1 MANGMGSLYIGV
13 SGLQSAQ
20 TALNTTAHNLS
31 NINSTGYTRQ
41 QTSFATAT
49 YLPIGSG
56 LSTKQYGLGVK
67 IEDIRR
73 VRNEFVDDAYRSS
86 NGRLGY
92 YKSQYEAVEE
102 VEELFGELQGV
113 TYQESLNNLK
123 EAINELS
130 KNPTSTT
137 ARTSVIQQA
146 TAFMTRSDTIYQQ
159 LNDYQTT
166 LNAQV
171 SNLVDKINSLGDEI
185 KDLNKRILDIEG
197 AGVESANDLRD
208 QRDNA
213 LDELSQYINVDYYYT
228 SEGKLVVNAEGTP
241 FVTEGLVNHMSMRI
255 SNDRGLLIPTWP
267 AFDNND
273 VFNED
278 LSKAN
283 NYNNTDSGK
292 LKGIIIARGNGS
304 ADYTDVPVKPNAAD
318 YDVNTPQGEA
328 AYNSAMKEYQT
339 KQDYYN
345 KYIEPSAILSAMSGL
360 DKLVNGLVEDI
371 NNVLCPE
378 KTKTTTDALLDADG
392 NELTAVN
399 YKYNN
404 STHAVLYNH
413 QGKTIKGVLV
423 SGEGENA
430 VYRYD
435 SAEKL
440 YTDMNGEQ
448 AEPVDEYTYAFL
460 DMDKTSYGMDA
471 DKTVGCELFSR
482 NETERYIKTTDADG
496 KTIYLRN
503 NINKRGDLSLYT
515 LGNIS
520 VNPTASQNIDKIPLV
535 TKDGKEDFSK
545 AQELV
550 DLWNKKFA
558 SLNPEDYSITNYGDF
573 YSDFIGEFAMV
584 GQVLDNYTSNQQ
596 KMVTGYDDQ
605 RLQISGVASDEELE
619 KMIKY
624 QQAYNAASRYINVVD
639 EMTEHLITSLGK

>member
-146 TAFMTRSDTIYQQ
+146 TAFMTRSDTIYQR

-171 SNLVDKINSLGDEI
+171 SNLVDKINFLGDEI

-304 ADYTDVPVKPNAAD
+304 ADYTDVPVKPNA
-318 YDVNTPQGEA
+318 
-328 AYNSAMKEYQT
+328 
-339 KQDYYN
+339 
-345 KYIEPSAILSAMSGL
+345 
-360 DKLVNGLVEDI
+360 
-371 NNVLCPE
+371 
-378 KTKTTTDALLDADG
+378 
-392 NELTAVN
+392 
-399 YKYNN
+399 
-404 STHAVLYNH
+404 
-413 QGKTIKGVLV
+413 
-423 SGEGENA
+423 
-430 VYRYD
+430 
-435 SAEKL
+435 
-440 YTDMNGEQ
+440 
-448 AEPVDEYTYAFL
+448 
-460 DMDKTSYGMDA
+460 
-471 DKTVGCELFSR
+471 
-482 NETERYIKTTDADG
+482 
-496 KTIYLRN
+496 
-503 NINKRGDLSLYT
+503 KRL
-515 LGNIS
+515 
-520 VNPTASQNIDKIPLV
+520 
-535 TKDGKEDFSK
+535 
-545 AQELV
+545 
-550 DLWNKKFA
+550 
-558 SLNPEDYSITNYGDF
+558 
-573 YSDFIGEFAMV
+573 
-584 GQVLDNYTSNQQ
+584 
-596 KMVTGYDDQ
+596 
-605 RLQISGVASDEELE
+605 
-619 KMIKY
+619 
-624 QQAYNAASRYINVVD
+624 
-639 EMTEHLITSLGK
+639 

>member
-328 AYNSAMKEYQT
+328 AYNSAMEEYQT

-378 KTKTTTDALLDADG
+378 KTQTTTDALLDANG

-413 QGKTIKGVLV
+413 QGKTVKGVLV

-440 YTDMNGEQ
+440 YTDMNGKQ
-448 AEPVDEYTYAFL
+448 
-460 DMDKTSYGMDA
+460 
-471 DKTVGCELFSR
+471 SR
-482 NETERYIKTTDADG
+482 
-496 KTIYLRN
+496 
-503 NINKRGDLSLYT
+503 
-515 LGNIS
+515 
-520 VNPTASQNIDKIPLV
+520 
-535 TKDGKEDFSK
+535 
-545 AQELV
+545 
-550 DLWNKKFA
+550 
-558 SLNPEDYSITNYGDF
+558 
-573 YSDFIGEFAMV
+573 
-584 GQVLDNYTSNQQ
+584 
-596 KMVTGYDDQ
+596 
-605 RLQISGVASDEELE
+605 
-619 KMIKY
+619 
-624 QQAYNAASRYINVVD
+624 
-639 EMTEHLITSLGK
+639 

>member
-171 SNLVDKINSLGDEI
+171 SNLVNKINSLGDEI

-328 AYNSAMKEYQT
+328 AYNSAMEEYQT

-378 KTKTTTDALLDADG
+378 KTQTTTDALLDANG

-404 STHAVLYNH
+404 
-413 QGKTIKGVLV
+413 
-423 SGEGENA
+423 
-430 VYRYD
+430 
-435 SAEKL
+435 
-440 YTDMNGEQ
+440 
-448 AEPVDEYTYAFL
+448 
-460 DMDKTSYGMDA
+460 
-471 DKTVGCELFSR
+471 
-482 NETERYIKTTDADG
+482 
-496 KTIYLRN
+496 
-503 NINKRGDLSLYT
+503 
-515 LGNIS
+515 
-520 VNPTASQNIDKIPLV
+520 
-535 TKDGKEDFSK
+535 
-545 AQELV
+545 
-550 DLWNKKFA
+550 
-558 SLNPEDYSITNYGDF
+558 
-573 YSDFIGEFAMV
+573 
-584 GQVLDNYTSNQQ
+584 
-596 KMVTGYDDQ
+596 
-605 RLQISGVASDEELE
+605 
-619 KMIKY
+619 
-624 QQAYNAASRYINVVD
+624 
-639 EMTEHLITSLGK
+639 